1 MGFSVS
7 ATMAIF
13 FASFLILFSI
23 LYASVND
30 AFDSVSESLDHKYED
45 LQDRAQTELEFLTL
59 AYDREQNTLEITVR
73 NSGSVVLGTN
83 YTELL
88 INGTLVG
95 SIDRTIGGAYT
106 GYWLPTEVLTI
117 KAEDPGLIFSGDL
130 EARAFAQTT
139 SRLSA
144 PTNISVGEKVY
155 MVDGADIDVFQL
167 DGTFDFTISDGT
179 NIESP
184 VDLKVFDDYV
194 YVLDNGS
201 HVDRLDSDGVWV
213 DRIVDD
219 PVNTSAPSSIAVDA
233 DYIYLVDSNDH
244 IDRYNRSTGAF
255 VNCVVANGG
264 TMTDPRDVF
273 VGSKI
278 LVLDYASGEYHLDSY
293 DLDGSGGTVVVAP
306 GTLSG
311 PTDVSASAPGL
322 DEQYIYISD
331 GDRVLV
337 FDDSGSL
344 EGTVQDGL
352 SDSVRG
358 VDATGRIFVSDEVNG
373 LVVESLG
380 TGLKVVAE
388 NGASEIT
395 IL

>member
-1 MGFSVS
+1 
-7 ATMAIF
+7 
-13 FASFLILFSI
+13 
-23 LYASVND
+23 VND

-293 DLDGSGGTVVVAP
+293 DIDGSGGTVVVAP